1 LIGAEMFAGVATGLG
16 LMLYQAQDF
25 YATDVVFSALLIIAV
40 VSLAIEQIGM
50 RAIEKRTLGRWGLAR
65 TLEV

>member
-1 LIGAEMFAGVATGLG
+1 
-16 LMLYQAQDF
+16 MLYQAQDF